1 MDDSERQ
8 QESEW
13 IKQCQDGDKEA
24 FGLLV
29 RKYMKRAYYVALGIV
44 GAHDEALDLSQ
55 EAFVR
60 AFRSI
65 HTFDLNRKFFTWYY
79 QILRNLCLNYLRDS
93 KKEFPALSI
102 LIEED
107 IRSANVTEDA
117 DQVTKVEQSE
127 LKELIWNALWK
138 LKWEERQLI
147 VARDLLDTP
156 YKTLAEILDCPIG
169 TVMSRL
175 YYARKAL
182 RKKIEELS
190 S

>member
-1 MDDSERQ
+1 MNDSEHQ

-13 IKQCQDGDKEA
+13 IKQCQGGDKEA
-24 FGLLV
+24 FGFLV

-44 GAHDEALDLSQ
+44 GGHDEALDLSQ

-60 AFRSI
+60 AFWSI
-65 HTFDLNRKFFTWYY
+65 HSFDLNRKFFTWYY
-79 QILRNLCLNYLRDS
+79 QILRNLCLNHLRDS
-93 KKEFPALSI
+93 KKEFPALST
-102 LIEED
+102 LIERDSLEVNL
-107 IRSANVTEDA
+107 SGGP
-117 DQVTKVEQSE
+117 DQVERVELSE

-138 LKWEERQLI
+138 LEWEDRQLI
-147 VARDLLDTP
+147 VARDFLDTP

-169 TVMSRL
+169 TIMSKL

-182 RKKIEELS
+182 RKKIEEIS